1 MESLSQQKPYVPEPS
16 TGDTPRRNRTAR
28 YVLLGFLAFFVL
40 AVVVSGVFVFNL
52 ANSFDTKAQ
61 KIDQAFPAES
71 LRPTKPTTGAGANT
85 TNILVLGSDSRGA
98 TLNTAEQGV
107 ASDQRSDT
115 MMLVHIP
122 ADHKNVYAMSIMR
135 DTWVTIPGH
144 GDAKINAAMAFGGVP
159 LVVQTLEG
167 MFDTRIDHVMIVD
180 FEGFKS
186 ITDAVGGVQVNNP
199 ATFQSSFLKGH
210 TFERGVHSLT
220 GEEALAFVR
229 ERYAFSDGDYQRV
242 KNQQLFLK
250 AVLAKVLTPS
260 TLANPVTV
268 SNLVGKF
275 SPFVSVDKSLNAGA
289 IAGLALELKDIRSSN
304 IKTFTLPNLGTGTSA
319 DGQSIVINDAKTVKE
334 IAEAMKDDQLASYL
348 DVHGLVH

>member
-1 MESLSQQKPYVPEPS
+1 MESPLQNTQDDPVLALEEAPH
-16 TGDTPRRNRTAR
+16 RRRTTR
-28 YVLLGFLAFFVL
+28 NVLLGFLALFVVA
-40 AVVVSGVFVFNL
+40 AVVAGVFVFNL
-52 ANSFDTKAQ
+52 AHSFDSKSQ

-71 LRPTKPTTGAGANT
+71 LRPTKPTTGAGANA

-98 TLNTAEQGV
+98 TLNTAEQGG

-115 MMLVHIP
+115 MMMVHIP
-122 ADHKNVYAMSIMR
+122 ADHKNVFAMSIMR
-135 DTWVTIPGH
+135 DTWVSIPGH

-210 TFERGVHSLT
+210 TFERGLQTLT
-220 GEEALAFVR
+220 GDEALAFVR
-229 ERYAFSDGDYQRV
+229 ERYAFADGDYQRV

-275 SPFVSVDKSLNAGA
+275 SPFVSVDKGFNAAA
-289 IAGLALELKDIRSSN
+289 IAGLAVELKDIRPAN
-304 IKTFTLPNLGTGTSA
+304 FKTFTLPNLGTGTSA

>member
-1 MESLSQQKPYVPEPS
+1 VESPLRHTQHIRELAVE
-16 TGDTPRRNRTAR
+16 DAPRRRRTTR
-28 YVLLGFLAFFVL
+28 NVLLGFLALFVVAAVL
-40 AVVVSGVFVFNL
+40 AGVFVFNL
-52 ANSFDTKAQ
+52 AHSFDSNSQ

-71 LRPTKPTTGAGANT
+71 LRPTKPTTGAGANA

-98 TLNTAEQGV
+98 TLDTAEQGG

-115 MMLVHIP
+115 MMMVHIP

-135 DTWVTIPGH
+135 DTWVSIPGH

-167 MFDTRIDHVMIVD
+167 MFDTRIDHVMFVD
-180 FEGFKS
+180 FDGFKA
-186 ITDAVGGVQVNNP
+186 IRDALGGVQINNP
-199 ATFQSSFLKGH
+199 STFASTPMKGH
-210 TFERGVHSLT
+210 TFERGIQTLT
-220 GEEALAFVR
+220 GDEALAFVR
-229 ERYAFSDGDYQRV
+229 ERYAFADGDYQRV

-275 SPFVSVDKSLNAGA
+275 SPFVSVDKGFDAAA
-289 IAGLALELKDIRSSN
+289 IAGLAVELKDVRSSN

-319 DGQSIVINDAKTVKE
+319 DGQSIVINDTKTVKE